1 MQTWIVGVAIA
12 GAIACLLIYIGLS
25 LTAIVLAFRKARAE
39 EQQADGGTSKNKKVA
54 LVDPAVLIEA
64 IGKLVEALAKA
75 GPVLWALIGSML
87 FLLIAAFAAG
97 LFAKVL

>member
-1 MQTWIVGVAIA
+1 MQKWTFIVAIA
-12 GAIACLLIYIGLS
+12 GAISCLGIYIGLS
-25 LTAIVLAFRKARAE
+25 LTAIILAFRKARAE
-39 EQQADGGTSKNKKVA
+39 DQQAGDGKKNISLA
-54 LVDPAVLIEA
+54 DPADFVVA

-97 LFAKVL
+97 LFPG

>member
-39 EQQADGGTSKNKKVA
+39 VDQADGGTAKSKKA
-54 LVDPAVLIEA
+54 GLVDPAVLIEA
-64 IGKLVEALAKA
+64 IGKLVDALAKA

>member
-1 MQTWIVGVAIA
+1 MQKWIVGVAIA
-12 GAIACLLIYIGLS
+12 GAICCLLIYVGLS
-25 LTAIVLAFRKARAE
+25 LTAIILAFRKARAE
-39 EQQADGGTSKNKKVA
+39 EEQAGGGTAKDNKAA
-54 LVDPAVLIEA
+54 LVDPAAVIEA

-97 LFAKVL
+97 LFPKVL

>member
-1 MQTWIVGVAIA
+1 MQTAIVVVAIA
-12 GAIACLLIYIGLS
+12 GAITCLLVYIGLS
-25 LTAIVLAFRKARAE
+25 LTAIILAFRKARAE
-39 EQQADGGTSKNKKVA
+39 DKQAGSGAKGGKAA
-54 LVDPAVLIEA
+54 LIDPAGTIEA

-97 LFAKVL
+97 LFPGGS